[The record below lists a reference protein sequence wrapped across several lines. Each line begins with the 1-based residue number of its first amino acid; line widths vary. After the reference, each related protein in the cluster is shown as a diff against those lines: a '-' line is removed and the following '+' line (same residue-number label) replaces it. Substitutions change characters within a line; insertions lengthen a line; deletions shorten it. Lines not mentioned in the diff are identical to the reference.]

1 MPDYIINSG
10 DNLYSIAQRYGT
22 TVENLMRMNNLS
34 SNKIIIG
41 NTLKVPDAKTTKVNS
56 IMVKNNSAPATN
68 RTGQVPSNKTKIRT
82 SLQKRIDRNNFDVT
96 TKFQGTVADLNFIL
110 KDTKLKGLGKN
121 FLQAQEKYGVNA
133 LFMIAIAQK
142 ESTWGKFTPEKNPYN
157 FAGLGIKN
165 IKSFAD
171 CVDKLAQTLSGKNY
185 FQAQPSKK
193 TPSKI
198 APTYCP
204 PKAAEWSRDVTKFM
218 NNYQQKL
225 LEEIY
230 IV

>member
-82 SLQKRIDRNNFDVT
+82 SLQKRIDRNTFDVT
-96 TKFQGTVADLNFIL
+96 TKFQGTVTDLNFIL

-142 ESTWGKFTPEKNPYN
+142 ESAWGKFTPEKNPYN

-204 PKAAEWSRDVTKFM
+204 PKAAIWSTDVTTYM
-218 NNYQQKL
+218 NNYRKRL
-225 LEEIY
+225 LSEVY
-230 IV
+230 TA

>member
-96 TKFQGTVADLNFIL
+96 TKFQGTVTDLNFIL

-142 ESTWGKFTPEKNPYN
+142 ESTWGKSTPEKNLYN

>member
-22 TVENLMRMNNLS
+22 TVENLMRMNNL
-34 SNKIIIG
+34 NNNAIIAG
-41 NTLKVPDAKTTKVNS
+41 KTLKVPATKKSKVNS
-56 IMVKNNSAPATN
+56 IMTKNNPAPTTN
-68 RTGQVPSNKTKIRT
+68 RTRQVPSNKTKIRT
-82 SLQKRIDRNNFDVT
+82 SLQKRIDRNTFDVT
-96 TKFQGTVADLNFIL
+96 TKFQGTAADLNFLL
-110 KDTKLKGLGKN
+110 KDTKLKGVGKN

-142 ESTWGKFTPEKNPYN
+142 ESTWGKFTPQKNPYN

-198 APTYCP
+198 ALTYCP
-204 PKAAEWSRDVTKFM
+204 PKAAEWSTDVTKFM

-230 IV
+230 TV